1 MIEGIDYTYIY
12 PANDD
17 TTVHIKLLSGD
28 YVDTI
33 FKYGKV
39 DFEEKNEQAYLHFGF
54 DVIQSTIMKP
64 RKLEKNKD
72 FRNYIGGL
80 LIEIISANL
89 DQEIIDESGTTDIEE
104 SDSQRGLLS

>member
-1 MIEGIDYTYIY
+1 MIEGIDYSYIY
-12 PANDD
+12 PATDD
-17 TTVHIKLLSGD
+17 TTVHIKLLTGI
-28 YVDTI
+28 YEGTI

-39 DFEEKNEQAYLHFGF
+39 DFEEKDEQAYLHFDF

-64 RKLEKNKD
+64 RKLGKDMD
-72 FRNYIGGL
+72 FRNHIGNL
-80 LIEIISANL
+80 LISIISANL